1 MRYADG
7 PTTEA
12 TARVAAPPRAVWALV
27 TDPQFLVEVST
38 EMQRAEW
45 VDGDRPGPGARLRGE
60 HHHEA
65 IGRWSTVSTVTAWE
79 RAGLRVDR
87 RGRCRV
93 RRDRRLALRA
103 HPDGDG
109 TVLRQWADGP
119 RAVGLTA
126 AIERWPDKEER
137 IVEGRLREWRAGM
150 ERTSTPSAS
159 ASARSRSL
167 RSGRIDVRLT

>member
-12 TARVAAPPRAVWALV
+12 TARVAASPRAVWALV

-60 HHHEA
+60 HRHEA
-65 IGRWSTVSTVTAWE
+65 IGGWSTVSTVTAWE
-79 RAGLRVDR
+79 PERVFEWTVEAGAECGETAVWRFELT
-87 RGRCRV
+87 
-93 RRDRRLALRA
+93 
-103 HPDGDG
+103 PDGDG
-109 TVLRQWADGP
+109 TVLRQWARMGP
-119 RAVGLTA
+119 GPSGLTA

-150 ERTSTPSAS
+150 ERNLDA
-159 ASARSRSL
+159 
-167 RSGRIDVRLT
+167 VRERLG

>member
-12 TARVAAPPRAVWALV
+12 TARVAAPPHAVWALV
-27 TDPQFLVEVST
+27 TDPQFLAEVST

-45 VDGDRPGPGARLRGE
+45 ADGDRPGPGARLRGE

-79 RAGLRVDR
+79 PGRVFEWTVEDGAECGGTAVWR
-87 RGRCRV
+87 FE
-93 RRDRRLALRA
+93 LT
-103 HPDGDG
+103 PDGDG
-109 TVLRQWADGP
+109 TVLRQWARMGP
-119 RAVGLTA
+119 GPSGLTA

-137 IVEGRLREWRAGM
+137 IVEGRLCEWRAGM
-150 ERTSTPSAS
+150 ERNLDA
-159 ASARSRSL
+159 
-167 RSGRIDVRLT
+167 VRERLG

>member
-65 IGRWSTVSTVTAWE
+65 RGAWSTVSTVTAWE
-79 RAGLRVDR
+79 PGRVFEWTVEAGAECGETAVWRFELT
-87 RGRCRV
+87 
-93 RRDRRLALRA
+93 
-103 HPDGDG
+103 PDGDG
-109 TVLRQWADGP
+109 TVLRQWARMGP
-119 RAVGLTA
+119 GPSGLTA

-150 ERTSTPSAS
+150 ERNLDA
-159 ASARSRSL
+159 
-167 RSGRIDVRLT
+167 VRERLG

>member
-79 RAGLRVDR
+79 PERVFEWTVEAGAECGGTAVWRFELT
-87 RGRCRV
+87 
-93 RRDRRLALRA
+93 
-103 HPDGDG
+103 PDGDG
-109 TVLRQWADGP
+109 TVLRQWARMGP
-119 RAVGLTA
+119 GPSGLTA

-150 ERTSTPSAS
+150 ERNLDA
-159 ASARSRSL
+159 
-167 RSGRIDVRLT
+167 VRERLG

>member
-45 VDGDRPGPGARLRGE
+45 ADGDRPGLGARLRGE

-79 RAGLRVDR
+79 PGRVFEWTVEDGAECGGTAVWR
-87 RGRCRV
+87 FE
-93 RRDRRLALRA
+93 LT
-103 HPDGDG
+103 PDGDG
-109 TVLRQWADGP
+109 TVLRQWARMGP
-119 RAVGLTA
+119 GPSGLTA

-150 ERTSTPSAS
+150 ERNLDA
-159 ASARSRSL
+159 
-167 RSGRIDVRLT
+167 VRERLG

>member
-65 IGRWSTVSTVTAWE
+65 RGAWSTVSTVTAWE
-79 RAGLRVDR
+79 PGRVFEWTVEAGAECGETAVWRFELT
-87 RGRCRV
+87 
-93 RRDRRLALRA
+93 
-103 HPDGDG
+103 PDGDG
-109 TVLRQWADGP
+109 TVLRQWARMGP
-119 RAVGLTA
+119 GPSGLTA
-126 AIERWPDKEER
+126 AIGRWPDKEER

-150 ERTSTPSAS
+150 ERNLDA
-159 ASARSRSL
+159 
-167 RSGRIDVRLT
+167 VRERLG